1 VDIEGGRMKTLTIG
15 VQENGWRVDKQFRSI
30 ASAIWFLIRHYGLTL
45 FDLEQKM
52 RKEFQVLKK
61 D

>member
-1 VDIEGGRMKTLTIG
+1 MKTLTIG